1 MSAHPPHRPVLLER
15 VTELLVE
22 APDGPIV
29 DATIG
34 AGGHAH
40 ALLAA
45 RLARF
50 GRAHLLGLDRDPDA
64 LALAGE
70 RLAEFAADPRVELA
84 LVRTRFDALG
94 SVLDDAAVTQ
104 VSGVL
109 LDLGISS
116 MHVDRPE
123 RGFSFRADGPLDM
136 RMDPA
141 LPTTAADLV
150 ADLGEVELARLLQ
163 RYGEEPHAR
172 RIARAVVAARP
183 VSTTAA
189 LAEVVRDAVPA
200 AARRRSGHHPATRT
214 FQALRI
220 AVNGELE
227 ALEAVVPVVLERL
240 APGGI
245 AVVLAYHSLED
256 RIVKRAFAAA
266 AATCTCPPGLP
277 VCACGTTPLVEHV
290 VRRPE
295 RAGPEELAHNPRA
308 SAARLRAVRRIVE
321 ERP

>member
-1 MSAHPPHRPVLLER
+1 MNVPPPHQPVLLER
-15 VTELLVE
+15 VTELLAA
-22 APDGPIV
+22 APDGVVV
-29 DATIG
+29 DATLG

-40 ALLAA
+40 AVLAA
-45 RLARF
+45 RHARY
-50 GRAHLLGLDRDPDA
+50 GHAHLLGLDRDPDA
-64 LALAGE
+64 LALAE
-70 RLAEFAADPRVELA
+70 TRLAELTAEPGVELT

-94 SVLDDAAVTQ
+94 SVLDEAGLEQ

-116 MHVDRPE
+116 MHVDQPA

-141 LPTTAADLV
+141 LPTSAADLV
-150 ADLGEVELARLLQ
+150 ADLDEVELARLLQ

-183 VSTTAA
+183 LTTTAA

-200 AARRRSGHHPATRT
+200 AVRRRSGHHPATRT

-227 ALEAVVPVVLERL
+227 ALEAVLPIVLDRL
-240 APGGI
+240 APGAV

-256 RIVKRAFAAA
+256 RLVKRAFAAA

-277 VCACGTTPLVEHV
+277 VCACGTTPIVEHL

-295 RAGPEELAHNPRA
+295 RPGPEELAHNPRA
-308 SAARLRAVRRIVE
+308 SAARLRAVRRIIE